1 METIKF
7 DGIMVT
13 SLVRSQNKLWD
24 KYLKAQSET
33 KKSEILAEIH
43 SITET
48 IKSMGC
54 NTLGDYEE
62 MMCS

>member
-1 METIKF
+1 MDKKNLKK
-7 DGIMVT
+7 
-13 SLVRSQNKLWD
+13 LVNKQNKLWD
-24 KYLKAQSET
+24 MYLEVDET
-33 KKSEILAEIH
+33 KKSEILADIH